1 MLKHAQLAAATI
13 ALALAAPMAA
23 PMALAQ
29 TTESTEGAET
39 PAPTP
44 EATAPATAP
53 AADLSAGTVV
63 VTVDDTPITLGEII
77 AVRQSLPEQYQQL
90 PDEVLMAALVQ
101 QLADQQLLAN
111 AGHAAGLRSSVTVQL
126 ALRNQERAVMAD
138 AYMAQQILARVDEA
152 AIQAAY
158 DERFGSAEPAQEV
171 RAAHILVETEEL
183 AAELK
188 SQIDAGAE
196 FATLAAE
203 HGTDGTASRGGD
215 LGWFTHEQMV
225 PEFADAA
232 FALEAGSV
240 SDPVQS
246 PFGWHL
252 IKLEEKRDQPVPSI
266 DLVRDELVAQLTDA
280 AQRSLIE
287 ELRGSGAVTPP
298 AEPVPDAAVREDAL
312 IVE

>member
-1 MLKHAQLAAATI
+1 MLKPAQLAAATL
-13 ALALAAPMAA
+13 ALALAAPAA
-23 PMALAQ
+23 FAQ
-29 TTESTEGAET
+29 TTESTGET
-39 PAPTP
+39 VPA
-44 EATAPATAP
+44 APATEAATP
-53 AADLSAGTVV
+53 AADLSADTVV
-63 VTVDDTPITLGEII
+63 VTIDETPITLGEVI
-77 AVRQSLPEQYQQL
+77 AVRQSLPEQYQEL

-101 QLADQQLLAN
+101 QLSDQQMLAN
-111 AGHAAGLRSSVTVQL
+111 AGHAAGLRNSVTVQL

-138 AYMAQQILARVDEA
+138 AYMAQQLVSRVDDA

-158 DERFGSAEPAQEV
+158 DERFANAEPVQEV
-171 RAAHILVETEEL
+171 RAAHILVETQEQ

-188 SQIDAGAE
+188 TQIEAGAE

-215 LGWFTHEQMV
+215 LGWFSHEQMV

-232 FALEAGSV
+232 FALDAGTV

-252 IKLEEKRDQPVPSI
+252 IKLEEKRDQPVPSLE
-266 DLVRDELVAQLTDA
+266 LVRDELVAQLTEN

-287 ELRGSGAVTPP
+287 ELRGSSAVKPP
-298 AEPVPDAAVREDAL
+298 AEPVPDAAVREDGL

>member
-1 MLKHAQLAAATI
+1 M
-13 ALALAAPMAA
+13 
-23 PMALAQ
+23 
-29 TTESTEGAET
+29 
-39 PAPTP
+39 PA
-44 EATAPATAP
+44 APATEAATP
-53 AADLSAGTVV
+53 AADLSADTVV
-63 VTVDDTPITLGEII
+63 VTIDETPITLGEVI
-77 AVRQSLPEQYQQL
+77 AVRQSLPEQYQEL

-101 QLADQQLLAN
+101 QLSDQQMLAN
-111 AGHAAGLRSSVTVQL
+111 AGHAAGLRNSVTVQL

-138 AYMAQQILARVDEA
+138 AYMAQQLVSRVDDA

-158 DERFGSAEPAQEV
+158 DERFANAEPVQEV
-171 RAAHILVETEEL
+171 RAAHILVETQEQ

-188 SQIDAGAE
+188 TQIEAGAE

-215 LGWFTHEQMV
+215 LGWFSHEQMV

-232 FALEAGSV
+232 FALDAGTV

-252 IKLEEKRDQPVPSI
+252 IKLEEKRDQPVPSLE
-266 DLVRDELVAQLTDA
+266 LVRDELVAQLTEN

-287 ELRGSGAVTPP
+287 ELRGSSAVKPP
-298 AEPVPDAAVREDAL
+298 AEPVPDAAVREDGL